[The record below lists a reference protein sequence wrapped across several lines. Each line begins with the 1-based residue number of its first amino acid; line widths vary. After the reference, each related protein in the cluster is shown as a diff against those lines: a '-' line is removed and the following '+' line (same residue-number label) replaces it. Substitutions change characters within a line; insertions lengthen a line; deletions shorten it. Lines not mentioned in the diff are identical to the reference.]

1 MFQGTLR
8 SSTRSGFRRVGRG
21 LGWLMA
27 LAALATLCGSLG
39 CAWLDPLHRRSDFD
53 QIQKSF
59 TQDLRW
65 GRMDKASERV
75 APELRAEFKS
85 LAPGFQKLRITDY
98 DIIDSKLDPDLKHA
112 TVDVRY
118 SGYRVDELVE
128 RSVTIHEDWTQDP
141 ETGKWEVKCDL
152 AKLQRALGVPVP
164 AQGEPLAAH

>member
-1 MFQGTLR
+1 MFQGTVR
-8 SSTRSGFRRVGRG
+8 SSSCSRGAKIGRG
-21 LGWLMA
+21 LAWFVA
-27 LAALATLCGSLG
+27 LAFLATLCGSLG
-39 CAWLDPLHRRSDFD
+39 CAWLDPLHRRADFD

-65 GRMDKASERV
+65 GRIDKASERV

-85 LAPGFQKLRITDY
+85 LAPGFAKLRITDY
-98 DIIDSKLDPDLKHA
+98 EIIDSKLDPDLAHA

-128 RSVTIHEDWTQDP
+128 RSVTIHEDWRKDAT
-141 ETGKWEVKCDL
+141 TGDWEVKLDL